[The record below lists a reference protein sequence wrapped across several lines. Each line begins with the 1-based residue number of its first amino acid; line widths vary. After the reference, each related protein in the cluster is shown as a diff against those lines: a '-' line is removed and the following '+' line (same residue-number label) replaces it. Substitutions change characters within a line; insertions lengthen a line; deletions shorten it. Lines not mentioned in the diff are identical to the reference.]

1 MGLRFWG
8 NCAAALLGSGVL
20 ACGYSNQPGPPPDAT
35 GGSSG
40 MSNGGG
46 GGTAPISCEATTPG
60 AAPLHLLTRFQ
71 YNNAV
76 RDLLGDETEP
86 AHAFPP
92 ENEADGYRTNA
103 AANPAN
109 PLLVENYL
117 IAAEG
122 VAARAAMAVD
132 EVAPCADGKAER
144 DCGHEFIASFT
155 GRAFRRPATDEELAP
170 LAALFDAALPQ
181 GYAKGVELV
190 LQTVLQ
196 SPQFLYRVDA
206 LKSATPETG
215 AVALGGYELAS
226 RLAFTLWGSVPDA
239 ELMDAAAAGE
249 LTTPEQVEHQARR
262 LLDSSRARDI
272 VSDFSDQ
279 WLTLGRLE
287 GAARDGTELEPA
299 VLTSS
304 LRGSLSAFL
313 DDAYFGENGSFENV
327 FTSRQVWLDS
337 PLAPV
342 FGVEQEATG
351 FEAHALGEPRSGLL
365 TQPALL
371 SLLAH
376 ASQTAPVLRG
386 VFVRERILCLDVPP
400 PPPGLVVVPPDPD
413 PNATTRER
421 FRQHTEQKACS
432 GCHTLIDG
440 IGFGFERYDQLGRY
454 RATENGLDVDESG
467 SVLDTEEASLDGD
480 FVGPSELS
488 QRIALSSRA
497 RDCLA
502 THWYRYTFGRREEAQ
517 DQCSLDQLKR
527 RFADSK
533 GNLKELLV
541 GLTQTDSFLYRPAI
555 TEEP

>member
-1 MGLRFWG
+1 
-8 NCAAALLGSGVL
+8 
-20 ACGYSNQPGPPPDAT
+20 
-35 GGSSG
+35 

-46 GGTAPISCEATTPG
+46 AGTDPVSCESTNPG

-76 RDLLGDETEP
+76 RDLLGDTTEP

-122 VAARAAMAVD
+122 VAARAAMAVAD
-132 EVAPCADGKAER
+132 VAPCADGKAES
-144 DCGHEFIASFT
+144 DCGHAFISSFT
-155 GRAFRRPATDEELAP
+155 QRAFRRPATDEELAP
-170 LAALFDAALPQ
+170 LGALFDAALPQ
-181 GYAKGVELV
+181 GYAKGIELV

-215 AVALGGYELAS
+215 AIALGGYELAS
-226 RLAFTLWGSVPDA
+226 RLAFSLWGSVPDA
-239 ELMDAAAAGE
+239 ELMEAAAAGE
-249 LTTPEQVEHQARR
+249 LTTPKQVEQQARR
-262 LLDSSRARDI
+262 LVESSRARDI
-272 VSDFSDQ
+272 VGDFSDQ

-287 GAARDGTELEPA
+287 GAARDGTDLEPT

-327 FTSRQVWLDS
+327 FTSPQVWLDGS
-337 PLAPV
+337 LAPV
-342 FGVEQEATG
+342 FGVEQKATG
-351 FEAHALGEPRSGLL
+351 FAAHTLGEPRSGLL

-376 ASQTAPVLRG
+376 AEQTAPVLRG

-432 GCHTLIDG
+432 GCHRLIDG

-488 QRIALSSRA
+488 QRIALSPRA

-541 GLTQTDSFLYRPAI
+541 GLTQTDSFLYRPAL
-555 TEEP
+555 TEAP

>member
-1 MGLRFWG
+1 M
-8 NCAAALLGSGVL
+8 
-20 ACGYSNQPGPPPDAT
+20 
-35 GGSSG
+35 SSG
-40 MSNGGG
+40 GGA
-46 GGTAPISCEATTPG
+46 GTGPVSCDTTAPG

-76 RDLLGDETEP
+76 RDLLGDTSEP
-86 AHAFPP
+86 ARAFPP

-109 PLLVENYL
+109 PLLVESYL
-117 IAAEG
+117 IAAEA
-122 VAARAAMAVD
+122 VAARAAMGVN
-132 EVAPCADGKAER
+132 EVAPCDDGKAEL
-144 DCGHEFIASFT
+144 DCGHAFIASFA

-170 LAALFDAALPQ
+170 LTALFEAALPQ
-181 GYAKGVELV
+181 GYAKGIELV

-226 RLAFTLWGSVPDA
+226 RLAFTLWGSVPDT

-249 LTTPEQVEHQARR
+249 LSTPEQVEHQARR
-262 LLDSSRARDI
+262 LLESSRARDI
-272 VSDFSDQ
+272 VGDFSDQ

-287 GAARDGTELEPA
+287 GAARDGADLEPA
-299 VLTSS
+299 VLASS

-313 DDAYFGENGSFENV
+313 DDAYFGDDGSFENV
-327 FTSRQVWLDS
+327 FTSPQIWLDGA
-337 PLAPV
+337 LAPV
-342 FGVEQEATG
+342 FGAEQKTTG

-421 FRQHTEQKACS
+421 FRQHTEQAACS
-432 GCHTLIDG
+432 GCHKLIDG
-440 IGFGFERYDQLGRY
+440 VGFGFER
-454 RATENGLDVDESG
+454 
-467 SVLDTEEASLDGD
+467 
-480 FVGPSELS
+480 
-488 QRIALSSRA
+488 
-497 RDCLA
+497 
-502 THWYRYTFGRREEAQ
+502 
-517 DQCSLDQLKR
+517 
-527 RFADSK
+527 
-533 GNLKELLV
+533 
-541 GLTQTDSFLYRPAI
+541 
-555 TEEP
+555 